1 MLTSMRKNGLTLALF
16 ALVCTSLVVA
26 THLLTQDKIA
36 HQQQREQ
43 LATLNELIPP
53 GSYDNDLVASCK
65 QVTSPLLGSEQAMPL
80 YTAMLAGKVTGYALE
95 TVAPDGY
102 SGAIRLIVGTD
113 ASGKVSGVRVLAH
126 RETPGLGDKI
136 ELKKSNWI
144 LSFNGHSLTG
154 DNANS
159 WAVKKDGG
167 DFDAFTGATIT
178 PRAVVKA
185 VANLLRLQQTHP
197 EVLAD
202 ARSCERAGESQ

>member
-1 MLTSMRKNGLTLALF
+1 MLTSMRNHGLTLALF
-16 ALVCTSLVVA
+16 ALVCTSVVVA

-36 HQQQREQ
+36 HQQQREK
-43 LATLNELIPP
+43 LNTLSALLPV

-65 QVTSPLLGSEQAMPL
+65 RVSSPLLGTSQPMPL
-80 YTAMLAGKVTGYALE
+80 YTATLAGQVTGYAME

-113 ASGKVSGVRVLAH
+113 AGGKVQGVRVLAH
-126 RETPGLGDKI
+126 NETPGLGDKI
-136 ELKKSNWI
+136 ELKKSDWI
-144 LSFNGHSLTG
+144 ESFVGKFLTQ
-154 DNANS
+154 DNEAS

-197 EVLAD
+197 ALLQD
-202 ARSCERAGESQ
+202 APPCDGAGENP